1 MSKRCSVIFWHIP
14 APDRNSRCSC
24 GSNFPAKSATF
35 STALLYLRCRSG
47 HRFAIIYRHG
57 IQQTF
62 HIHLIQLNMPPEI
75 INTDATFEKM
85 NFVTHNSSHLHQ
97 EIFLEFSLPTL
108 PNWMLI
114 HTPENRRHA
123 VPGTNYH
130 KTVCEYTGWCGSVG
144 KTYLSRA
151 CRMRTLANALML
163 SSFHSLLHWVAKI
176 LNSWHLKALSQK
188 MCSSVRACI
197 NATLM
202 STTSLPKSL
211 QLAALANKVMKNVS
225 GFLTNKSSM
234 RHSALNW
241 RTRSRDLTRSPR
253 HSSTQQTMSWAC
265 FPGGNSS
272 TNSSASKFNMFRNS
286 SSRPAFNS
294 PSGWIVHWVQCDL
307 GWGRQ
312 MACHKEICWH
322 PQCTPPV
329 NSHFLQWILA
339 QILPSW
345 VSAVKLDA
353 PPGLITGSPIF
364 LFFKLTSSS
373 CTISSWFPDLSSLV
387 VSPLSTISC
396 SILARH
402 SSVCCP
408 FPTQPGHPLVRP
420 YLSKMFYHKCTLCA
434 RLPISNSSF
443 RWIVV
448 SAACSLLS
456 LRGLPTHRF
465 QNCTSQPLLR
475 RITQVFQSGFF
486 SKSFYECQVNSRL
499 VTILTSQVLKK
510 KIMNLVD
517 RDLTEHQ
524 ITQTLTYVTTG
535 RTTGADS
542 DCSLTR
548 NKLTGADKVNPTV

>member
-1 MSKRCSVIFWHIP
+1 MDDVVQLSHPREIQYTSLTSSEVTRDSLQFGLWGCG
-14 APDRNSRCSC
+14 RSC
-24 GSNFPAKSATF
+24 RLSHDFLRTEGNVEALFCHFLTHS
-35 STALLYLRCRSG
+35 STWSELSMFLR
-47 HRFAIIYRHG
+47 
-57 IQQTF
+57 
-62 HIHLIQLNMPPEI
+62 IQLSSQICHIFDCSPVPSMQEWPSICNNLSPWHPT
-75 INTDATFEKM
+75 NFSHTFDPTQHATRNYQHWCDVWENEFRDSQFQPSSPG
-85 NFVTHNSSHLHQ
+85 NFSWIH
-97 EIFLEFSLPTL
+97 LPTL

-130 KTVCEYTGWCGSVG
+130 KTVCEYMGWCGSVG

-176 LNSWHLKALSQK
+176 LNSWHLKALSHK
-188 MCSSVRACI
+188 LSSSVRACI

-202 STTSLPKSL
+202 STTSIPKSL

-272 TNSSASKFNMFRNS
+272 TNSNASKFNMFRNS

-312 MACHKEICWH
+312 MACHKEVCWH

-339 QILPSW
+339 QILTSW

-373 CTISSWFPDLSSLV
+373 CTISSWFPDLSSLIA
-387 VSPLSTISC
+387 SPLSTISC

-420 YLSKMFYHKCTLCA
+420 YLSKMFYRKCTLCA

-443 RWIVV
+443 RWIVGLCCV
-448 SAACSLLS
+448 LLAVAFRTANTQIPE
-456 LRGLPTHRF
+456 LQIPTIIAENNKF
-465 QNCTSQPLLR
+465 FS
-475 RITQVFQSGFF
+475 QVFSARVFMNVKWIHVWWQFW
-486 SKSFYECQVNSRL
+486 QV
-499 VTILTSQVLKK
+499 K
-510 KIMNLVD
+510 
-517 RDLTEHQ
+517 
-524 ITQTLTYVTTG
+524 Y
-535 RTTGADS
+535 
-542 DCSLTR
+542 
-548 NKLTGADKVNPTV
+548 